1 VPRLKM
7 LAVKDCLWIK
17 DTKGWRIDN
26 CPLGEG
32 LVDWAWVAT
41 ALRDARFSG
50 PISVH
55 LEYELPPGTR
65 HTLEAA
71 ARDLAFARRALA

>member
-1 VPRLKM
+1 M
-7 LAVKDCLWIK
+7 LAVKDCVWVK
-17 DTKGWRIDN
+17 GADGWRIEN

-32 LVDWAWVAT
+32 MVDWTYVGDV
-41 ALRDARFSG
+41 LREAPFRG

-55 LEYELPPGTR
+55 LEYELPAGTR

-71 ARDLAFARRALA
+71 ARDLAVARRFLS